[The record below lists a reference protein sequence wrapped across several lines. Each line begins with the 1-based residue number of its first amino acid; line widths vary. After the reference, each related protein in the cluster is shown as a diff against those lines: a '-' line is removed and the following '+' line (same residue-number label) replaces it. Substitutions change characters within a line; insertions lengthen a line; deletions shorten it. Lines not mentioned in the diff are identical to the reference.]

1 MAKQLINT
9 GPVAKDSLKAGATKI
24 NANFN
29 ELYDNLGNGTNL
41 QFAVAIASTPLSG
54 QTLQYNATSGK
65 FVPAT
70 VSGGVAASNSFTSIA
85 VSGQTPVVADS
96 STDTLT
102 LVAGPNITITTNS
115 GTDTVTISATTGGAS
130 SGVSTGTANR
140 LAYYASNGAVVQDT
154 GANLTW
160 TDTNLN
166 VTGTITATGD
176 VSYVRAYFDTLVALQ
191 AVSATTWHG
200 MVAHVHENGGRMY
213 FAHGGAWQ
221 PMANSSDLNIFKT
234 ISVAGQSSIV
244 ADTATDTLT
253 LVAGTNVTIT
263 TDATTDT
270 ITINATA
277 GGSASN
283 LDSLTDVVITT
294 PTTNQVLKYNG
305 TNWINDTDAT
315 SAGAGGG
322 TVTSVGG
329 TGTVNGLTLTGTVTS
344 TGNLTLGGTLGS
356 IGNTQLTNSTISG
369 VALGGSLSNLTAGTG
384 ITFSSGTT
392 YNGSAAITINAT
404 ATSSSI
410 SWSISAA
417 DSNNYTFSGP
427 GIVAGNTTDPVLYL
441 YKGFTYT
448 FVNTTGGSHPF
459 AIRVA
464 SGGAAYTA
472 GVTGSQTGT
481 QTFIV
486 PMNAP
491 STLYYQCTLHSGM
504 GNTINIM

>member
-65 FVPAT
+65 FVP
-70 VSGGVAASNSFTSIA
+70 
-85 VSGQTPVVADS
+85 
-96 STDTLT
+96 
-102 LVAGPNITITTNS
+102 
-115 GTDTVTISATTGGAS
+115 
-130 SGVSTGTANR
+130 
-140 LAYYASNGAVVQDT
+140 
-154 GANLTW
+154 
-160 TDTNLN
+160 
-166 VTGTITATGD
+166 
-176 VSYVRAYFDTLVALQ
+176 
-191 AVSATTWHG
+191 
-200 MVAHVHENGGRMY
+200 
-213 FAHGGAWQ
+213 
-221 PMANSSDLNIFKT
+221 
-234 ISVAGQSSIV
+234 
-244 ADTATDTLT
+244 
-253 LVAGTNVTIT
+253 
-263 TDATTDT
+263 
-270 ITINATA
+270 
-277 GGSASN
+277 
-283 LDSLTDVVITT
+283 
-294 PTTNQVLKYNG
+294 
-305 TNWINDTDAT
+305 AT

-410 SWSISAA
+410 SWTITADDSA
-417 DSNNYTFSGP
+417 NYTFSGP

-459 AIRVA
+459 AIRTA
-464 SGGAAYTA
+464 NITLGGFAYTA
-472 GVTGSQTGT
+472 GVSGSQTGT
-481 QTFIV
+481 QTFQV

-491 STLYYQCTLHSGM
+491 STLYYQCTIHSGM

>member
-29 ELYDNLGNGTNL
+29 ELYDNLGNGTSL

-70 VSGGVAASNSFTSIA
+70 VSGGAA
-85 VSGQTPVVADS
+85 VG
-96 STDTLT
+96 
-102 LVAGPNITITTNS
+102 
-115 GTDTVTISATTGGAS
+115 
-130 SGVSTGTANR
+130 
-140 LAYYASNGAVVQDT
+140 
-154 GANLTW
+154 
-160 TDTNLN
+160 
-166 VTGTITATGD
+166 
-176 VSYVRAYFDTLVALQ
+176 
-191 AVSATTWHG
+191 
-200 MVAHVHENGGRMY
+200 
-213 FAHGGAWQ
+213 
-221 PMANSSDLNIFKT
+221 
-234 ISVAGQSSIV
+234 
-244 ADTATDTLT
+244 
-253 LVAGTNVTIT
+253 
-263 TDATTDT
+263 
-270 ITINATA
+270 
-277 GGSASN
+277 N

-294 PTTNQVLKYNG
+294 PSTNQVLKYNG

-384 ITFSSGTT
+384 ISFSSGTT

-427 GIVAGNTTDPVLYL
+427 GIVSGNTTDPVLYL

-448 FVNTTGGSHPF
+448 FVNTTGSGHPF
-459 AIRVA
+459 AIRL
-464 SGGAAYTA
+464 SNGGADYTS
-472 GVTGSQTGT
+472 GVSGSQSGT
-481 QTFIV
+481 QTFVV

-491 STLYYQCTLHSGM
+491 STLYYQCTIHSLM
-504 GNTINIM
+504 GNVINIM